1 MEKNLSLQNI
11 DKSKL
16 KSISNDSYLKKIK
29 LNAVRKVINQN
40 NKNLQKNTLFNNR
53 NNKLNIGNFNSYLH
67 SLKKNQSYV
76 SIKKSNLPILNSN
89 NNTNSTNIS
98 TNKKIS
104 FSRINKTSALNRP
117 LLNQL
122 ETSNSVKKLNQQP
135 IKVQFFSK
143 IRSMNTNKKNINSNV
158 FRSLVS
164 PNNTSLRN
172 GNNLIFNTPIS
183 MSKEQTNEDLNKSDN
198 VKSNTSSIEKSH
210 IKRRIK
216 FKPFG
221 FSEFF
226 KLSKN
231 SDVSARNIYEHYI
244 LEEMKDETPDIQSNF
259 TKYILKKF
267 KDPKQKLNELYGIN
281 DENTRRIKELK
292 SNNALALKDDFN
304 VKEYQTI
311 LCGMIKKRCTN
322 DSIIF
327 LRKKFEKFNDEMK
340 YFKRNFKYKGRYSK
354 LADKIRKNAPSYLI
368 NRLKQLDEE
377 NLISKAKYFNVDLSN
392 NPEQDL

>member
-1 MEKNLSLQNI
+1 MEKSKSLQNI
-11 DKSKL
+11 DKMKL
-16 KSISNDSYLKKIK
+16 NPSSNETYPKKIK
-29 LNAVRKVINQN
+29 LKDFQKLINQN
-40 NKNLQKNTLFNNR
+40 NKNLLFENR
-53 NNKLNIGNFNSYLH
+53 NNKLNIRNVNLYLN
-67 SLKKNQSYV
+67 SLKKNQSYK
-76 SIKKSNLPILNSN
+76 SIKKNDLPILNSN
-89 NNTNSTNIS
+89 NNTNSTNFS
-98 TNKKIS
+98 ADKKIS
-104 FSRINKTSALNRP
+104 FSPINKSTKLNKP

-122 ETSNSVKKLNQQP
+122 EISNSVKKFNKQP
-135 IKVQFFSK
+135 IKIQLFSK
-143 IRSMNTNKKNINSNV
+143 LRSMNTNKKNTNSN
-158 FRSLVS
+158 FLGSLVS
-164 PNNTSLRN
+164 PNNSSLKK
-172 GNNLIFNTPIS
+172 GNYLIFNTPNS
-183 MSKEQTNEDLNKSDN
+183 MSKELTNEDLNKSDN
-198 VKSNTSSIEKSH
+198 IKSNTSSIEKSQ
-210 IKRRIK
+210 IKKRIIYNK

-226 KLSKN
+226 QISKN
-231 SDVSARNIYEHYI
+231 PEISARSIYEHYI
-244 LEEMKDETPDIQSNF
+244 LEEMNDETPDVKSNF

-340 YFKRNFKYKGRYSK
+340 YFKRNFKYKGRYTQ

-377 NLISKAKYFNVDLSN
+377 NLISKAKYLNVDLSN